1 MSRKRVA
8 LNTHQSADLCDAAY
22 GDALM
27 PLPRALQVLQC
38 SCEHNHSDGQSL
50 HIRRCSNLI
59 SFQDNQIGHT
69 LCSQCRPLEDDVYR
83 RGCQIMILVQ
93 NRVQDRH
100 IVLTPRIHFGAYSV
114 SIQERL
120 RTAGIPH
127 CRCDCNA
134 CNDPGNRN
142 RIPVPDDDF
151 ALVAS
156 AIADRDIADFV
167 NSGAAPIPQRPR
179 PASRRHKR

>member
-8 LNTHQSADLCDAAY
+8 LNASQSADLCDAVY

-38 SCEHNHSDGQSL
+38 SCEYNHNDGQSL

-59 SFQDNQIGHT
+59 TFQDNQIGHT
-69 LCSQCRPLEDDVYR
+69 LCSQCRPLEDDVYQ

-93 NRVQDRH
+93 NCVQERN
-100 IVLTPRIHFGAYSV
+100 IVLTPRMHFGAYTV

-127 CRCDCNA
+127 CRCNCDA
-134 CNDPGNRN
+134 CNYPANVNRN
-142 RIPVPDDDF
+142 PVPEDSF
-151 ALVAS
+151 ALIAS
-156 AIADRDIADFV
+156 AIADRDINDFV
-167 NSGAAPIPQRPR
+167 S
-179 PASRRHKR
+179 